1 MDDTELSDTDAA
13 DGPST
18 LQLDLARRIID
29 RIRDAGLTVGT
40 RITALELARLFGVSR
55 SPVSGA
61 LDLLVEKGV
70 LQPMEKRGL
79 RVARDVSSLDL
90 AEILP
95 NSPIEDLY
103 RRMLRERAQGE
114 LPQEV
119 SEAELMPRYGVSRG
133 IVRKLLMRFAAE
145 GLAQR
150 LPGHGWR
157 FSETLVGEDAYRESY
172 EFRTIVECSALRTPH
187 FKVDKEIAAQ
197 IRRSH
202 ERILSDPASRS
213 GSDEW
218 FRVNAFF
225 HENLAGFSGN
235 RFLTDAIRHQN
246 NLRRMQIGRVLRI
259 AGRAH
264 RTILP
269 RTSRDPRRG
278 GKRRPRLGRGPVAPA
293 SETGIGLRQPGGG
306 STNLTHLSVGND
318 LSLCFYEITRR
329 QRALL
334 IGNMSSP

>member
-1 MDDTELSDTDAA
+1 MDDTDLSEADAA

-79 RVARDVSSLDL
+79 RVARDVSTLDL
-90 AEILP
+90 TEILP

-246 NLRRMQIGRVLRI
+246 NLRRMQELAAFFELPAERI
-259 AGRAH
+259 EQSCREHLA
-264 RTILP
+264 ILDAVE
-269 RTSRDPRRG
+269 SGD
-278 GKRRPRLGRGPVAPA
+278 LAWA
-293 SETGIGLRQPGGG
+293 EALLRQHLKQALDFG
-306 STNLTHLSVGND
+306 SPAAG
-318 LSLCFYEITRR
+318 
-329 QRALL
+329 QRA
-334 IGNMSSP
+334 

>member
-1 MDDTELSDTDAA
+1 MDVMDSQDTEQA

-29 RIRDAGLTVGT
+29 RIRDAEMSVGT
-40 RITALELARLFGVSR
+40 RISAPELARLFGVSR
-55 SPVSGA
+55 SPISGA
-61 LDLLVEKGV
+61 LELLVGKGV

-79 RVARDVSSLDL
+79 RLARDISTLDL
-90 AEILP
+90 SEILP
-95 NSPIEDLY
+95 NSPIEELY
-103 RRMLRERAQGE
+103 RQMLRERAQDQ

-157 FSETLVGEDAYRESY
+157 FVDTLVGDDAYRESY
-172 EFRTIVECSALRTPH
+172 EFRAIVECSALRTPN
-187 FKVDKEIAAQ
+187 FKVDAEVAAQ

-202 ERILSDPASRS
+202 ERILRDPASRS

-246 NLRRMQIGRVLRI
+246 NLRRMQESAAFFELPAERIEQSCREHLAILGAVEDGNLEWAEALLRQ
-259 AGRAH
+259 H
-264 RTILP
+264 L
-269 RTSRDPRRG
+269 
-278 GKRRPRLGRGPVAPA
+278 KQA
-293 SETGIGLRQPGGG
+293 SEYGLSKAG
-306 STNLTHLSVGND
+306 
-318 LSLCFYEITRR
+318 
-329 QRALL
+329 
-334 IGNMSSP
+334 

>member
-1 MDDTELSDTDAA
+1 MDDTDLSDAEPA

-29 RIRDAGLTVGT
+29 RIRDADLTVGT
-40 RITALELARLFGVSR
+40 RISAPELARLFGVSR
-55 SPVSGA
+55 SPIAGA

-79 RVARDVSSLDL
+79 RVARDVSTLDL

-95 NSPIEDLY
+95 VSPIEDLY
-103 RRMLRERAQGE
+103 RRMLRERAQGA
-114 LPQEV
+114 LPQDV

-133 IVRKLLMRFAAE
+133 TVRKLLMRFAAE

-157 FSETLVGEDAYRESY
+157 FVDTLVGDDAYRESY
-172 EFRTIVECSALRTPH
+172 EFRAIVECSALRTPY
-187 FKVDKEIAAQ
+187 FKVDREIAAQ
-197 IRRSH
+197 IRRAH
-202 ERILSDPASRS
+202 ERILGDPASRS

-246 NLRRMQIGRVLRI
+246 NLRRMQESAAFFELPAERI
-259 AGRAH
+259 EQSCREHLA
-264 RTILP
+264 IL
-269 RTSRDPRRG
+269 DAVENG
-278 GKRRPRLGRGPVAPA
+278 DLDWAEA
-293 SETGIGLRQPGGG
+293 LLRQ
-306 STNLTHLSVGND
+306 HLK
-318 LSLCFYEITRR
+318 
-329 QRALL
+329 QALEY
-334 IGNMSSP
+334 GTGDRD

>member
-1 MDDTELSDTDAA
+1 MDDTEFLEADNT

-29 RIRDAGLTVGT
+29 RIRDAGLSVGT
-40 RITALELARLFGVSR
+40 RISAQELARLFGVSR
-55 SPVSGA
+55 SPITAA

-79 RVARDVSSLDL
+79 RVARDVVTLNL

-95 NSPIEDLY
+95 NSPIEELY
-103 RRMLRERAQGE
+103 RLMLRERAQNV
-114 LPQEV
+114 LPHEV

-133 IVRKLLMRFAAE
+133 TVRKLLMRFAAE

-157 FSETLVGEDAYRESY
+157 FVETLVGDDAYRESY
-172 EFRTIVECSALRTPH
+172 EFRAIVECSALRTPH
-187 FKVDKEIAAQ
+187 FKVDREIAAQ

-202 ERILSDPASRS
+202 ERILNDPASRT
-213 GSDEW
+213 GGGAW

-235 RFLTDAIRHQN
+235 RFLTDAVRHQN
-246 NLRRMQIGRVLRI
+246 NLRRMQESAAFSELPTARI
-259 AGRAH
+259 EQSCREHLA
-264 RTILP
+264 ILDAAE
-269 RTSRDPRRG
+269 SGD
-278 GKRRPRLGRGPVAPA
+278 LGWAEA
-293 SETGIGLRQPGGG
+293 LLRQ
-306 STNLTHLSVGND
+306 HLKQALDFGMEAN
-318 LSLCFYEITRR
+318 
-329 QRALL
+329 QR
-334 IGNMSSP
+334 S

>member
-1 MDDTELSDTDAA
+1 MDYSDADPS

-29 RIRDAGLTVGT
+29 RIRDAGLSVGT
-40 RITALELARLFGVSR
+40 RVSAPELARIFGVSR
-55 SPVSGA
+55 SPITGA

-70 LQPMEKRGL
+70 LQPMETRGL
-79 RVARDVSSLDL
+79 RVARDVSTLNLS
-90 AEILP
+90 EILP

-103 RRMLRERAQGE
+103 RQMLRERAQGA
-114 LPQEV
+114 LPQDV

-157 FSETLVGEDAYRESY
+157 FVDTLVGEEAYRESY
-172 EFRTIVECSALRTPH
+172 EFRAIVECSALRTPN
-187 FKVDKEIAAQ
+187 FKVDKDIAGQ
-197 IRRSH
+197 IRRAH

-235 RFLTDAIRHQN
+235 RFLTDSVRHQN
-246 NLRRMQIGRVLRI
+246 NLRRMQESAAFFELPAERI
-259 AGRAH
+259 EQSCREH
-264 RTILP
+264 LSIL
-269 RTSRDPRRG
+269 DAVENAD
-278 GKRRPRLGRGPVAPA
+278 LEWAEA
-293 SETGIGLRQPGGG
+293 LLRQHLKQALEYGGG
-306 STNLTHLSVGND
+306 RDGNPP
-318 LSLCFYEITRR
+318 
-329 QRALL
+329 
-334 IGNMSSP
+334 GK

>member
-1 MDDTELSDTDAA
+1 MELSETGQV

-29 RIRDAGLTVGT
+29 RIRDADLRVGT
-40 RITALELARLFGVSR
+40 RISAPELARLFGVSR
-55 SPVSGA
+55 SPITGA

-79 RVARDVSSLDL
+79 RVARDVSTLDL
-90 AEILP
+90 GEILP
-95 NSPIEDLY
+95 NSPIEELY
-103 RRMLRERAQGE
+103 RQMLRERAQNE

-119 SEAELMPRYGVSRG
+119 SEAELIPRYGVSRG

-157 FSETLVGEDAYRESY
+157 FVDTLDGDEAYRESY
-172 EFRTIVECSALRTPH
+172 EFRAIVECSALRTPN
-187 FKVDKEIAAQ
+187 FNVDAEIAAQ
-197 IRRSH
+197 IRRAH

-246 NLRRMQIGRVLRI
+246 NLRRMQESAAFFELPAERIEQSCREHLAILDAVESGDLEWAEALLRQHLKQ
-259 AGRAH
+259 ASEYG
-264 RTILP
+264 L
-269 RTSRDPRRG
+269 G
-278 GKRRPRLGRGPVAPA
+278 GK
-293 SETGIGLRQPGGG
+293 
-306 STNLTHLSVGND
+306 TNA
-318 LSLCFYEITRR
+318 
-329 QRALL
+329 RA
-334 IGNMSSP
+334 

>member
-1 MDDTELSDTDAA
+1 MEDTEFSDADSS

-29 RIRDAGLTVGT
+29 RIRDAGLSVGT
-40 RITALELARLFGVSR
+40 RVSTPELARIFGVSR
-55 SPVSGA
+55 SPITAA

-70 LQPMEKRGL
+70 LQPMETRGL
-79 RVARDVSSLDL
+79 RVARDVSTLNLSEL
-90 AEILP
+90 LP

-103 RRMLRERAQGE
+103 RQMLRERAQGA
-114 LPQEV
+114 LPQDV

-157 FSETLVGEDAYRESY
+157 FVDTLVGDEAYRESY
-172 EFRTIVECSALRTPH
+172 EFRAIVECSALRTPH
-187 FKVDKEIAAQ
+187 FKVDAGIAAQ
-197 IRRSH
+197 IRRAH
-202 ERILSDPASRS
+202 ERIIGDPASRS

-235 RFLTDAIRHQN
+235 RFLTDSVRHQN
-246 NLRRMQIGRVLRI
+246 NLRRMQESAAFFELPAERI
-259 AGRAH
+259 EQSCREHLA
-264 RTILP
+264 IL
-269 RTSRDPRRG
+269 DAVENG
-278 GKRRPRLGRGPVAPA
+278 DLEWAEA
-293 SETGIGLRQPGGG
+293 LLRQ
-306 STNLTHLSVGND
+306 HLKQAHEYGAG
-318 LSLCFYEITRR
+318 E
-329 QRALL
+329 RA
-334 IGNMSSP
+334 

>member
-1 MDDTELSDTDAA
+1 MEDMELSQTAQA

-29 RIRDAGLTVGT
+29 RIRDADLRVGT
-40 RITALELARLFGVSR
+40 RISAPELARLFGVSR
-55 SPVSGA
+55 SPISGA
-61 LDLLVEKGV
+61 LELLVEKGV

-79 RVARDVSSLDL
+79 RVARDVSTLDL
-90 AEILP
+90 SEILP

-103 RRMLRERAQGE
+103 RQMLRERAQNE

-119 SEAELMPRYGVSRG
+119 SEAELIPRYGVSRG

-157 FSETLVGEDAYRESY
+157 FVDTLDGEEAYRESY
-172 EFRTIVECSALRTPH
+172 EFRAIVECSALRTPN
-187 FKVDKEIAAQ
+187 FKVDAEIAAQ
-197 IRRSH
+197 IRRAH
-202 ERILSDPASRS
+202 ERILDDPASRS

-246 NLRRMQIGRVLRI
+246 NLRRMQESAAFFELPAKRIEQSCREHLAILDAVERGNVEWAEALLRQ
-259 AGRAH
+259 H
-264 RTILP
+264 L
-269 RTSRDPRRG
+269 
-278 GKRRPRLGRGPVAPA
+278 KQA
-293 SETGIGLRQPGGG
+293 SEYGLNGK
-306 STNLTHLSVGND
+306 GN
-318 LSLCFYEITRR
+318 IP
-329 QRALL
+329 A
-334 IGNMSSP
+334 

>member
-1 MDDTELSDTDAA
+1 MDLSETGQV

-29 RIRDAGLTVGT
+29 RIRDADLRVGT
-40 RITALELARLFGVSR
+40 RISAPELARLFGVSR
-55 SPVSGA
+55 SPITGA

-79 RVARDVSSLDL
+79 RVARDVSTLDL
-90 AEILP
+90 GEILP
-95 NSPIEDLY
+95 NSPIEELY
-103 RRMLRERAQGE
+103 RQMLRERAQNE

-119 SEAELMPRYGVSRG
+119 SEAELIPRYGVSRG

-157 FSETLVGEDAYRESY
+157 FVDTLDGDEAYRESY
-172 EFRTIVECSALRTPH
+172 EFRAIVECSALRTPN
-187 FKVDKEIAAQ
+187 FNVDAEIAAQ
-197 IRRSH
+197 IRRAH
-202 ERILSDPASRS
+202 KRILSDPASRS

-246 NLRRMQIGRVLRI
+246 NLRRMQESAAFFELPAERIEQSCREHLAILDAVESGDLEWAEALLRQHLKQ
-259 AGRAH
+259 ASEYG
-264 RTILP
+264 L
-269 RTSRDPRRG
+269 G
-278 GKRRPRLGRGPVAPA
+278 GKANA
-293 SETGIGLRQPGGG
+293 
-306 STNLTHLSVGND
+306 
-318 LSLCFYEITRR
+318 
-329 QRALL
+329 RA
-334 IGNMSSP
+334 

>member
-1 MDDTELSDTDAA
+1 MDLPETEQV

-29 RIRDAGLTVGT
+29 RIRDADLRVGT
-40 RITALELARLFGVSR
+40 RISAPELARLFGVSR
-55 SPVSGA
+55 SPITGA

-79 RVARDVSSLDL
+79 RVARDVSTLDL
-90 AEILP
+90 GEILP
-95 NSPIEDLY
+95 NSPIEELY
-103 RRMLRERAQGE
+103 RQMLRERAQNE

-119 SEAELMPRYGVSRG
+119 SEAELIPRYGVSRG

-157 FSETLVGEDAYRESY
+157 FVDTLDGDEAYRESY
-172 EFRTIVECSALRTPH
+172 EFRAIVECSALRTPN
-187 FKVDKEIAAQ
+187 FNVDAEIAAQ
-197 IRRSH
+197 IRRAH

-246 NLRRMQIGRVLRI
+246 NLRRMQESAAFFELPAERIEQSCREHLAILDAVESGDLEWAEALLRQHLKQ
-259 AGRAH
+259 ASEYG
-264 RTILP
+264 L
-269 RTSRDPRRG
+269 G
-278 GKRRPRLGRGPVAPA
+278 GK
-293 SETGIGLRQPGGG
+293 
-306 STNLTHLSVGND
+306 TNA
-318 LSLCFYEITRR
+318 
-329 QRALL
+329 RA
-334 IGNMSSP
+334 

>member
-1 MDDTELSDTDAA
+1 MNDTELSDADPS

-18 LQLDLARRIID
+18 LQLELARRIID
-29 RIRDAGLTVGT
+29 RIRDAGLAVGT
-40 RITALELARLFGVSR
+40 RVSAPELARAFGVSR
-55 SPVSGA
+55 SPVTGA
-61 LDLLVEKGV
+61 LDLLVERGV
-70 LQPMEKRGL
+70 LQPMETRGL
-79 RVARDVSSLDL
+79 SVARDVSTLDI

-95 NSPIEDLY
+95 SSPIEELY
-103 RRMLRERAQGE
+103 RRMLRERAQGA

-119 SEAELMPRYGVSRG
+119 SEAELIPRYGVSRG

-157 FSETLVGEDAYRESY
+157 FVDTLVGEEAHRESY
-172 EFRTIVECSALRTPH
+172 EFRAIVECSALRTPH
-187 FKVDKEIAAQ
+187 FKVDREIAAQ

-202 ERILSDPASRS
+202 ERILGDPASRS

-246 NLRRMQIGRVLRI
+246 NLRRMQESAAFFELPAERI
-259 AGRAH
+259 EQSCREHLA
-264 RTILP
+264 ILDAVE
-269 RTSRDPRRG
+269 SGNLDWAEA
-278 GKRRPRLGRGPVAPA
+278 L
-293 SETGIGLRQPGGG
+293 LRQ
-306 STNLTHLSVGND
+306 HLK
-318 LSLCFYEITRR
+318 
-329 QRALL
+329 QALEY
-334 IGNMSSP
+334 GAGAAAEQG